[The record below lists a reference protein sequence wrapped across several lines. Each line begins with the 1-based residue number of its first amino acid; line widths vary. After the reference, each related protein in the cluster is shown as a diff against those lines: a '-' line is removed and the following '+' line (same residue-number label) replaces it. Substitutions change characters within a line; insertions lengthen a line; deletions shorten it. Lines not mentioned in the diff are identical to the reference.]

1 MVVAEGTKEET
12 VVEGTKGSAC
22 VLSRFDHVGLFAT
35 LWTIACLPMGFSN
48 QGYWSGLPHPP
59 PEDLPNPGITPA
71 KPTSPALSGMFFT
84 TNATSEAPDIRK
96 GYSQRSGNCCSPGLE
111 TVNWYL
117 AFHCQRCCCW
127 WSCCS
132 HGTHA
137 SPKP

>member
-22 VLSRFDHVGLFAT
+22 LLSRFDHVGLFAT

-59 PEDLPNPGITPA
+59 PEDLPNPGIAPA

-84 TNATSEAPDIRK
+84 TEPPGKLIPHRMLTCDRQLISTSF
-96 GYSQRSGNCCSPGLE
+96 
-111 TVNWYL
+111 L
-117 AFHCQRCCCW
+117 AFTGRQ
-127 WSCCS
+127 
-132 HGTHA
+132 
-137 SPKP
+137 KLLKVKVYN